1 MLIFGVHNP
10 DGPNEVRLLGGILP
24 VAPSTKYLDYG
35 ADHFN
40 WGYGGA
46 GPSQFAFALILHFC
60 GAQEAFLYH
69 NAFKWDVLMY
79 TDTQKDLFLHSEDLQ
94 SYVAMKKAQQT
105 KIGRLY
111 WKWAAKRKFTQPFYL
126 KFIMPLELRV
136 REATNP
142 LSLDDYYDGQFLPFP
157 SLDF

>member
-24 VAPSTKYLDYG
+24 VAPSTKYLDYR

-69 NAFKWDVLMY
+69 NAFKWDVLMH
-79 TDTQKDLFLHSEDLQ
+79 TDSQKDLYLDSEDIQ
-94 SYVAMKKAQQT
+94 TYVAMKKAQQT
-105 KIGRLY
+105 KLGRIY
-111 WKWAAKRKFTQPFYL
+111 WKFAAKHKFTDLFYSR
-126 KFIMPLELRV
+126 FIMPLELKK
-136 REATNP
+136 REPAKP
-142 LSLDDYYDGQFLPFP
+142 LTLDQYYDSTFLPLP

>member
-24 VAPSTKYLDYG
+24 VAPSTKYLDYR
-35 ADHFN
+35 ADHFS

-60 GAQEAFLYH
+60 GAEEAFLYH
-69 NAFKWDVLMY
+69 NAFKWDVLMH
-79 TDTQKDLFLHSEDLQ
+79 TGTQKDLYLDSEDIQ
-94 SYVAMKKAQQT
+94 AYVAMKKAQQT
-105 KIGRLY
+105 KLGRLY
-111 WKWAAKRKFTQPFYL
+111 WKFAAKRKFTDLFYFR
-126 KFIMPLELRV
+126 FIWPLELKE
-136 REATNP
+136 REPAVP
-142 LSLDDYYDGQFLPFP
+142 LTLDEYYDSPFLPPP